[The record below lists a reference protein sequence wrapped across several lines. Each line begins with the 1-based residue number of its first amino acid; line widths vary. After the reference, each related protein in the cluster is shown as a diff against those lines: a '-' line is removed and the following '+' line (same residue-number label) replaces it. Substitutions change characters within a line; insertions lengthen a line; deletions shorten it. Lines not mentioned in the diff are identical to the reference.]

1 MGALMMFGLIIV
13 IAVVGYAYF
22 TWQDKK
28 EASKNG

>member
-1 MGALMMFGLIIV
+1 MMFGLIIV

-28 EASKNG
+28 EARKNG

>member
-13 IAVVGYAYF
+13 IAVVGYVYF

-28 EASKNG
+28 EAKKNG